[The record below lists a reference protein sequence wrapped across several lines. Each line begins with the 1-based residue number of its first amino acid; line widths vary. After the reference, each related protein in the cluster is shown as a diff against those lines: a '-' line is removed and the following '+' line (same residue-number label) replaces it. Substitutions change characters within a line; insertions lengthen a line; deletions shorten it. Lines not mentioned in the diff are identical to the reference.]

1 MLYYIIPPIIIVLS
15 LSALVFILFRKVEE
29 VPEEVLAE
37 EGQAVEKKKGA
48 FMLMVGHFGLK
59 ILERIMQHT
68 KLISLKMHNMTNT
81 WFHRIKSKREQQMTA
96 VQEIAEEK
104 EKEVKPM
111 ITPVASMPERKIAPT
126 EPPVIQRRNHMEAVQ
141 PRVTR
146 PDSIV
151 PKPVVESSR
160 EKLEEVLIKRIA
172 INPRDI
178 EAYERLG
185 DHYMEGENL
194 PDALECYRQVL
205 KLSPV
210 HHKAKVKIRK
220 IERLL
225 Q

>member
-1 MLYYIIPPIIIVLS
+1 MLYYIIPPIIIILS
-15 LSALVFILFRKVEE
+15 LSVLIFILFRKVED
-29 VPEEVLAE
+29 VPSDILLES
-37 EGQAVEKKKGA
+37 GQVEEKKKSSFRLVIGQ
-48 FMLMVGHFGLK
+48 FFLRL
-59 ILERIMQHT
+59 LERIMQRT
-68 KLISLKMHNMTNT
+68 KLISLKLHNMTNT
-81 WFHRIKSKREQQMTA
+81 WFHRIKSKRERQMSA
-96 VQEIAEEK
+96 ASEIVEK
-104 EKEVKPM
+104 EKEIKPTVKSE
-111 ITPVASMPERKIAPT
+111 ASMPEKHVIAT
-126 EPPVIQRRNHMEAVQ
+126 EPMAIERRRKMEIVK
-141 PRVTR
+141 PKITR

-185 DHYMEGENL
+185 DYYMEGENL

-225 Q
+225 K